1 MNKLKIAA
9 LITGSLF
16 LAQAEANDNLTP
28 KMEKVNKVA
37 SFEQPDFGAYKIMS
51 DYALVPA
58 AIADPNAVISKKGNK
73 ALVKSTSVSKLFTK
87 GSLVKNIFNGEIA
100 PVSGNINLLLK
111 DGASASDLASEFDV
125 AVENTYDGGRIAV
138 VSVNSNQDLLG
149 KLAELKQSGKVVEAK
164 IEVLG
169 TLYTSR

>member
-9 LITGSLF
+9 LITTSLF
-16 LAQAEANDNLTP
+16 LTQAEARDNLTP
-28 KMEKVNKVA
+28 KLEKANKVA
-37 SFEQPDFGAYKIMS
+37 NFEKPDFGAYKIMS
-51 DYALVPA
+51 DYALVPL
-58 AIADPNAVISKKGNK
+58 AIADPSAVISQKGEK
-73 ALVKSTSVSKLFTK
+73 ALVKSTSISQLFTK

-100 PVSGNINLLLK
+100 PVSGNINLLMK
-111 DGASASDLASEFDV
+111 DNASARELASEYGV

-149 KLAELKQSGKVVEAK
+149 KLAELKQSGKVVEAR